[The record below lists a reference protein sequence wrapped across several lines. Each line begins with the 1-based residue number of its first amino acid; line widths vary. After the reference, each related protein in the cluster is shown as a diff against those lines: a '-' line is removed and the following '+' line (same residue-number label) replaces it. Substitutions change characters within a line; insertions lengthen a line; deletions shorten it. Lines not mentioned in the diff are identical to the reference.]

1 MRTTRYI
8 RCTYGIFSREIT
20 KHTVIFSADI
30 WYFGREITK
39 YTVIQCIY
47 GIFGREITKY
57 TVIRCI
63 YTIFLAGKSP
73 YIRSYT
79 VQIYGIFGREIT
91 IHSVIY
97 SADIWYFWQG
107 NHQTYG
113 HVQCIYTVF
122 LAGKSPYIRSYT
134 VYIWYFWQGNH
145 QTYGHI
151 RCIYTVFLAG
161 KSPNIRSYT
170 VYIYGIF
177 GREITI
183 CSVIYGV
190 YIRYFWQGNH
200 QTYGHIRCIFTVL
213 LAEKSPYVRSYTVYI
228 YGIFGREITK
238 HTVIYGV
245 YLRYCWQK
253 NHHTFGHIRCI
264 YTVFLAGKS
273 PNIRSCMVYIRYC
286 WQGNHHTFGH
296 IRCRYIVLANPICDP
311 PF

>member
-1 MRTTRYI
+1 MVFWQGNHQI
-8 RCTYGIFSREIT
+8 YG
-20 KHTVIFSADI
+20 HTVYI
-30 WYFGREITK
+30 WYFWQGNH
-39 YTVIQCIY
+39 
-47 GIFGREITKY
+47 
-57 TVIRCI
+57 
-63 YTIFLAGKSP
+63 
-73 YIRSYT
+73 
-79 VQIYGIFGREIT
+79 QIYGHTVYIYDIFGREIT

-238 HTVIYGV
+238 HTVMYGV
-245 YLRYCWQK
+245 
-253 NHHTFGHIRCI
+253 HT
-264 YTVFLAGKS
+264 VLLAGKS
-273 PNIRSCMVYIRYC
+273 PYVRSYPVQIHSSCQPYLWPSILICSFCMAL
-286 WQGNHHTFGH
+286 QSTSE
-296 IRCRYIVLANPICDP
+296 PDQP
-311 PF
+311 PLLLH